1 MPEIVQGL
9 SNDFRK
15 DAIDIVLG
23 SLGDKIIPAMGG
35 RRKAEILFEQTMD
48 PSCALVAVESGRLTG
63 LIAVKSSEIAFV
75 DAGLWDFVRITGFFR
90 SFWSVPIL
98 GLLEHNP
105 GPDELYLDMIV
116 VHPDARGK
124 GVGRTMMAKAEEW
137 AGRLGKTS
145 LSLQVVDT
153 NIRARSLYEREG
165 FQVRKE
171 YNLYPLGRLVG
182 WTFRKAFYME
192 KNLKT

>member
-1 MPEIVQGL
+1 MKPCSEDRTKKKRPREYTIRNVINSRIQQGGRFSNLIVQGL
-9 SNDFRK
+9 SDDFRK

-124 GVGRTMMAKAEEW
+124 E
-137 AGRLGKTS
+137 S
-145 LSLQVVDT
+145 
-153 NIRARSLYEREG
+153 
-165 FQVRKE
+165 
-171 YNLYPLGRLVG
+171 
-182 WTFRKAFYME
+182 
-192 KNLKT
+192 